1 MHYDNEEDARL
12 AWASFP
18 VFRDWCERMGGPPV
32 FTPTGFVAVV
42 GPADAAALRANVEM
56 LRKIGVDTTA
66 LSPAELKTLQPHV
79 NVDDV
84 GAAAYEPASG
94 YASPAEVV
102 EGFRRQAQ
110 ARGAQILPWT
120 PATRIVRRDSAV
132 VGVETAAG
140 RIDCGAVVVAAGAWA
155 PQLCREI
162 GIELAARPKALDT
175 MLVTRPPELARPH
188 MVVIDHVLGTYFR
201 PEGDAQT
208 IVGVPCQVW
217 DIDPDTMPTGLPPT
231 APVEGAQLL
240 THRMPVM
247 ERAALARGYRAFD
260 CYSADRH
267 AILGAVRGVDGL
279 YLATAFSGSGFK
291 IAPAVGACLAELI
304 TEGRA
309 RTVDISAFR
318 PERFAATTRSRR
330 ADGMALYVVRRLLQA
345 IPLLV
350 GISFAGFVLLRLAP
364 GGPMAVYAQNPNM
377 SEADMRRIE
386 RILGLDQSVHVQYLK
401 WAAGMAAGE
410 LGYSYRTGRPV
421 GEIIRERVPAT
432 LQLMGVAYLIAI
444 ALGLTTG
451 IVSAVR
457 AAPCST
463 TRRRRRRWSGCPCR
477 PSGSASSSSSC
488 SRAGCAGSRPAASPR
503 SARRSRS
510 GTASSP

>member
-1 MHYDNEEDARL
+1 MANTADVVVVGGGVIGTSIAFALASAGVERVTLLEKGALASGASGRSSALIRMHYVNEEDARL

-18 VFRDWCERMGGPPV
+18 TFRDWRERMGGPPV
-32 FTPTGFVAVV
+32 FTHTGFLAVV
-42 GPADAAALRANVEM
+42 GHQDTAALYQNVEM

-66 LSPAELKTLQPHV
+66 MSAAELKTLQPHV

-94 YASPAEVV
+94 YASPADVV

-110 ARGAQILPWT
+110 ARGAQILQWT

-132 VGVETAAG
+132 LGVETPAG

-155 PQLCREI
+155 PRLCREI
-162 GIELAARPKALDT
+162 GLALDARPKALDT
-175 MLVTRPPELARPH
+175 MLVTRPPEMAKPH

-201 PEGDAQT
+201 PEGEAHT

-217 DIDPDTMPTGLPPT
+217 DIDPDTMATGLPPS

-240 THRMPVM
+240 THRMPAM

-267 AILGAVRGVDGL
+267 AILGAVSGIDGL

-291 IAPAVGACLAELI
+291 IAPAVGTCLAELI

-318 PERFAATTRSRR
+318 PERFAE
-330 ADGMALYVVRRLLQA
+330 G
-345 IPLLV
+345 
-350 GISFAGFVLLRLAP
+350 
-364 GGPMAVYAQNPNM
+364 
-377 SEADMRRIE
+377 RRIAG
-386 RILGLDQSVHVQYLK
+386 RHPYAPRRDHV
-401 WAAGMAAGE
+401 E
-410 LGYSYRTGRPV
+410 P
-421 GEIIRERVPAT
+421 
-432 LQLMGVAYLIAI
+432 
-444 ALGLTTG
+444 
-451 IVSAVR
+451 
-457 AAPCST
+457 
-463 TRRRRRRWSGCPCR
+463 TR
-477 PSGSASSSSSC
+477 
-488 SRAGCAGSRPAASPR
+488 
-503 SARRSRS
+503 
-510 GTASSP
+510 